1 MASKGAG
8 KACNRGEVAEFFGVT
23 PPTVDSWVRAGCPVV
38 KPGSKGVASVF
49 NTADVANWLREK
61 ARSEGGGKELETEN
75 TLKRRKLAAEA
86 EQAELAL
93 AKCKNEVALV
103 AEFEHAWSQA
113 MSAIRANVMNV
124 PARAVQLLL
133 GETNETEFK
142 RKLRAELVLAL
153 ETASTEELEFS
164 DDELDE
170 LEAEE

>member
-1 MASKGAG
+1 MATKGQA
-8 KACNRGEVAEFFGVT
+8 ATRATLAEFFGVALT
-23 PPTVDSWVRAGCPVV
+23 TVDGWVRSGCPVV
-38 KPGSKGVASVF
+38 QRGARGVEWKF
-49 NTADVANWLREK
+49 NTAAVAKWLQDRARE
-61 ARSEGGGKELETEN
+61 EGGGKELETEN